1 VPRDFMM
8 GKAFFV
14 YWSDAFR
21 PRESMMPVIPN
32 LDRLQVIYGGSEEI
46 Y

>member
-1 VPRDFMM
+1 M

-32 LDRLQVIYGGSEEI
+32 LEKLRVICGGSDEM